1 MSAKKISSG
10 ILGIPLIAAALGAFI
25 TALALAGM
33 AQWMLHQGW
42 SASAAA
48 PLASISVCAGSLCS
62 GVCAAV
68 LKKEKGLLN
77 GAVQGIIFAGSL
89 LLAALLDGNAVESI
103 HLIRC
108 MAVLLCG
115 AAGGLLGM
123 SLRERKHG

>member
-33 AQWMLHQGW
+33 AQWMVYQGW
-42 SASAAA
+42 SASMSA
-48 PLASISVCAGSLCS
+48 PLASIAVCIGSLCS
-62 GVCAAV
+62 GMCAAV

>member
-1 MSAKKISSG
+1 MSAKKIGSG
-10 ILGIPLIAAALGAFI
+10 IIGVPLAAAVFGAFI

-77 GAVQGIIFAGSL
+77 GAVQGIIFAGAL
-89 LLAALLDGNAVESI
+89 LLAVLLDGNAVESI